1 MASIRP
7 ETREMIERLVG
18 FDTTSARSNLALI
31 DFAQHYLE
39 SRGARCRRTLDAGA
53 SKANLFA
60 SLGPAAPGGVVLSGH
75 SDVVP
80 VDGQPWDSDPFRV
93 VERDGRLYGRGTADM
108 KSFLATALALVP
120 EFQAQPLR
128 RPIHIALSYDEE
140 VGCTGVG
147 AMLRDIT
154 ENLPAP
160 EMVIVGEP
168 TDMRIVNGH
177 KGCYLFETRV
187 KGQAAHSS
195 QPHRGGNAILAAGRL
210 IAFLAEAAAQKRR
223 AAPADSPFDPPYTT
237 FNLGQIEGGKAI
249 NIVAQDC
256 SFTWEFRPLPGED
269 TEAIVAA
276 FEAHAREAVLPAL
289 SEFAPGAAI
298 ETARLATVLP
308 LAPEAEGAAESLVRR
323 LSGVNDS
330 GVVSFGTEGGIFQAA
345 GLSTVVFGPGS
356 IDQAH
361 KPNEFITLAQVA
373 ACEAFLLKLRDWA
386 AAG

>member
-18 FDTTSARSNLALI
+18 FDTTSAKSNLALI

-39 SRGARCRRTLDAGA
+39 SRGARCRRTLNAEA

-187 KGQAAHSS
+187 KGLAAHSS

-289 SEFAPGAAI
+289 SEFAPDAAI

-361 KPNEFITLAQVA
+361 KPNEFITLAQIA

-386 AAG
+386 AA

>member
-1 MASIRP
+1 
-7 ETREMIERLVG
+7 MIDRLIG
-18 FDTTSARSNLALI
+18 FDTTSAKSNLALI
-31 DFAQHYLE
+31 DFAQDYLE
-39 SRGARCRRTLDAGA
+39 GQGARCRRILNEDG

-60 SLGPAAPGGVVLSGH
+60 SIGPEVPGGVVLSGH

-80 VDGQPWDSDPFRV
+80 VEGQPWDSDPFRV

-120 EFQAQPLR
+120 EFQAQPLS
-128 RPIHIALSYDEE
+128 RPVHIAFSYDEE

-147 AMLRDIT
+147 SMIGDISKH
-154 ENLPAP
+154 LPAP
-160 EMVIVGEP
+160 DMVIVGEP

-177 KGCYLFETRV
+177 KGCYLFETRL

-210 IAFLAEAAAQKRR
+210 IAFLAELAAEKRQT
-223 AAPADSPFDPPYTT
+223 APPDSPFDPPYTT

-249 NIVAQDC
+249 NIIAQDC
-256 SFTWEFRPLPGED
+256 SFTWEFRPIPGED

-276 FEAHAREAVLPAL
+276 FEAYAQDVVLPAL
-289 SEFAPGAAI
+289 REFAPGAGI
-298 ETARLATVLP
+298 TTERLATVLP

-323 LSGVNDS
+323 LSGVNDR
-330 GVVSFGTEGGIFQAA
+330 GVVSFGTEGGLFQAA

-373 ACEAFLLKLRDWA
+373 ACETFLLKLRDWA
-386 AAG
+386 AGA